1 MNDKHRKYG
10 FTMIE
15 LLTVVAIIAMLVG
28 LLIPALNM
36 VRNAA
41 KQAKQ
46 RAQLT
51 TIDSALMVW
60 RNDQGDYPPSDLNQ
74 DRKYCGAQK
83 LAEALLGWDLLGFHP
98 NSAWRADGLDQN
110 GGDLTYDPFKRRN
123 LGFDSLRERKQP
135 YLELGT
141 TSAFRLG
148 TDGTT
153 PGLFSNPLPLEPK
166 TYVICDIFGIRRISL
181 GKGNTVT
188 AGSPILYYRANTS
201 SKTMDL
207 SLDPSMVNQ
216 IYNAYDNLFLLA
228 LGKLTPDG
236 KPSNDPV
243 GHPLYGGGTGEYLYD
258 PEYKII
264 DPKVLSASG
273 RLWPH
278 RPDSYILIS
287 AGLDGEYGTRDDIFN
302 F

>member
-60 RNDQGDYPPSDLNQ
+60 RNDHGEYPESDLEP
-74 DRKYCGAQK
+74 DRDYCGAKK
-83 LAEALLGWDLLGFHP
+83 LTEALLGRDLMGFHP
-98 NSAWRADGLDQN
+98 DS
-110 GGDLTYDPFKRRN
+110 T
-123 LGFDSLRERKQP
+123 FDSVGPIYNMTGLTELEKQANLKKRQGP
-135 YLELGT
+135 YLELGSV
-141 TSAFRLG
+141 SAFKIGNTG
-148 TDGTT
+148 TLKD
-153 PGLFSNPLPLEPK
+153 GLFEEPGRLRPE
-166 TYVICDIFGIRRISL
+166 TFVLCDIFGVRRISL
-181 GKGNTVT
+181 GKGNTVI

-228 LGKLTPDG
+228 LGRLTPDG
-236 KPSNDPV
+236 RPSTDPV
-243 GHPLYGGGTGEYLYD
+243 GHPLYGGGTGEYFYD
-258 PEYKII
+258 PAYKII
-264 DPKVLSASG
+264 DQKVLSASG
-273 RLWPH
+273 RRWPH

-287 AGLDGEYGTRDDIFN
+287 AGLDGEYGTSDDICN